1 MYSQEYEEAKK
12 EFVNCL
18 VVGPFGLFVPYVLA
32 FTEWWPL
39 MKHKRKKPWNR
50 GKKGRRRR
58 PLPLSDVKL

>member
-39 MKHKRKKPWNR
+39 MKHEKKKALEQRKE
-50 GKKGRRRR
+50 GKKTET
-58 PLPLSDVKL
+58 SSTV

>member
-32 FTEWWPL
+32 FTEWWPI
-39 MKHKRKKPWNR
+39 MKREKKKALER
-50 GKKGRRRR
+50 VKEGKKAEV
-58 PLPLSDVKL
+58 SSAV